1 MLLKKIQEK
10 REEEL
15 KRQKQE
21 TAKKVGAALV
31 IGSLVSAVVTL
42 FTAPKSGKELRQD
55 VVEKVEEGTELVKD
69 GASKAAKKTT
79 EVVNDVLTKVNSKIK
94 PKEDSPIE
102 IIEETVEEVIE
113 DIKEK
118 IEE

>member
-15 KRQKQE
+15 RRQKQD

-79 EVVNDVLTKVNSKIK
+79 EVVNEVITKVNNKIK
-94 PKEDSPIE
+94 PKEESPIE
-102 IIEETVEEVIE
+102 IIEEAAEEVVEE
-113 DIKEK
+113 IKEK
-118 IEE
+118 LEE